1 MLLILV
7 DNKGCRKGDSEVF
20 SLNLDYNSKM

>member
-7 DNKGCRKGDSEVF
+7 DDKGCRKGDSEVF
-20 SLNLDYNSKM
+20 FLNLDHNSRM